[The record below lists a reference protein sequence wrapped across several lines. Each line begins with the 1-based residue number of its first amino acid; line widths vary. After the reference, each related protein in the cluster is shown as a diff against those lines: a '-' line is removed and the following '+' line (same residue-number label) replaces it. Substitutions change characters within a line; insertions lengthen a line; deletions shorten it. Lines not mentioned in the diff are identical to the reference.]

1 MDVRAARMDKLS
13 FVLSACLQLGVVAA
27 VVIYSCR
34 QMKRFGKLTL
44 TTVICSLCA
53 VALVL
58 VTLFICSGAYLERQL
73 TRDQIE
79 DAGVIATITM
89 ACAALMAG
97 CAAVVCL
104 LRKSAGWRLVFI
116 LQTPL
121 CLYLGLITMYVAM
134 GKPFSASA
142 PDAMR

>member
-1 MDVRAARMDKLS
+1 MNKLS
-13 FVLSACLQLGVVAA
+13 LVLGAGLQLGIVTA

-34 QMKRFGKLTL
+34 QMKKLGKLNL
-44 TTVICSLCA
+44 TTVGCSLSTA
-53 VALVL
+53 ALVL
-58 VTLFICSGAYLERQL
+58 VTLFICSGAFLERRL

-89 ACAALMAG
+89 ACSAVVAG
-97 CAAVVCL
+97 CAALVCL
-104 LRKSAGWRLVFI
+104 LRKSAGWRLLFI

-134 GKPFSASA
+134 GKPFG
-142 PDAMR
+142 PTPPNK